1 MDDDILLETG
11 NRDMNDTDLVPVDDD
26 MDSEEEDGERK

>member
-26 MDSEEEDGERK
+26 MDSEEEDGERE